1 MKKFLFKIRFKI
13 FDFSTEN
20 NFDGKV
26 KIKIMA
32 NKNPLLPNV
41 IEMEKAVLGAMIL
54 KDGLIIPAV
63 SAILQEDDFYRPEHR
78 LIYRRILSI
87 FNRGIAPNI
96 LSLVEELRQNNE
108 LEKIGVPLV
117 TSLADANYTTAFA
130 EIHSRKIK
138 EKSVLRKLIEAS
150 DEISIDAYEDLKPLP
165 EILDGAEKKIFAITS
180 QNESSDFEKIPPILQ
195 RVYKKIIKLSESPES
210 IFGVESGLT
219 DLDNITNGFQKSDLI
234 LLAARPSMGKT
245 AFALNVALNAAAK
258 GKKIAIFSLEMS
270 KDQIA
275 KRFFSISS
283 RVNALKLTTGKNL
296 TDDDIFNLTNTL
308 AKLSEFQISID
319 DTAGI
324 SIMELR
330 SKARRL
336 KTGNGIDMIL
346 IDYLQLMQGNASKNS
361 GEFNRQQEISE
372 ISRSLKALARELDV
386 PIIALSQLSR
396 NVELR
401 AEKKPQLSDLRESG
415 SLEQDADIVMFLYRE
430 EYYNRESENKTD
442 AELII
447 AKNRNGPTT
456 AIKLYFEKESMFF
469 GSQAGS
475 EI

>member
-1 MKKFLFKIRFKI
+1 M
-13 FDFSTEN
+13 N
-20 NFDGKV
+20 NYTTS
-26 KIKIMA
+26 
-32 NKNPLLPNV
+32 LPNV
-41 IEMEKAVLGAMIL
+41 VDMEKAVLGAMIL

-96 LSLVEELRQNNE
+96 LSLVEELRQHNE
-108 LEKIGVPLV
+108 IEKIGVSLV
-117 TSLADANYTTAFA
+117 TSLADANFTTAFA
-130 EIHSRKIK
+130 EIHARKIK
-138 EKSVLRKLIEAS
+138 EKSVLRKLIEVS
-150 DEISIDAYEDLKPLP
+150 DEISVDAYEDLKPLP

-180 QNESSDFEKIPPILQ
+180 QSETSDFEKLPPILK
-195 RVYKKIIKLSESPES
+195 RVYDRIKELAKNPKA
-210 IFGVESGLT
+210 IFGVESGIVN
-219 DLDNITNGFQKSDLI
+219 LDKITNGFQKSDLI

-245 AFALNVALNAAAK
+245 AFALNVALNAAHSGRK
-258 GKKIAIFSLEMS
+258 VAIFSLEMS
-270 KDQIA
+270 REQIA

-283 RVNALKLTTGKNL
+283 RVDALKLTTGKNL
-296 TDDDIFNLTNTL
+296 TEGDIDTLTNTL
-308 AKLSEFQISID
+308 SDLSEYSISID

-336 KTGNGIDMIL
+336 KTSEGIDLIL
-346 IDYLQLMQGNASKNS
+346 IDYLQLMQGNVSKSS
-361 GEFNRQQEISE
+361 GETNRQQEISE
-372 ISRSLKALARELDV
+372 ISRSLKALARELNV

-430 EYYNRESENKTD
+430 EYYNRETDNKTD

-456 AIKLYFEKESMFF
+456 AIRLFFEKESMFF
-469 GSQAGS
+469 SSMES
-475 EI
+475 EN

>member
-1 MKKFLFKIRFKI
+1 M
-13 FDFSTEN
+13 N
-20 NFDGKV
+20 NYTTS
-26 KIKIMA
+26 
-32 NKNPLLPNV
+32 LPNV
-41 IEMEKAVLGAMIL
+41 VDMEKAVLGAMIL

-96 LSLVEELRQNNE
+96 LSLVEELRQHNE
-108 LEKIGVPLV
+108 IEKIGVSLV
-117 TSLADANYTTAFA
+117 TSLADANFTTAFA
-130 EIHSRKIK
+130 EIHARKIK
-138 EKSVLRKLIEAS
+138 EKSVLRKLIEVS
-150 DEISIDAYEDLKPLP
+150 DEISVDAYEDLKPLP

-180 QNESSDFEKIPPILQ
+180 QSETSDFEKLPPILK
-195 RVYKKIIKLSESPES
+195 RVYDRIKELAKNPKA
-210 IFGVESGLT
+210 IFGVESGIVN
-219 DLDNITNGFQKSDLI
+219 LDKITNGFQKSDLI

-245 AFALNVALNAAAK
+245 AFALNVALNAAHSGRK
-258 GKKIAIFSLEMS
+258 VAIFSLEMS
-270 KDQIA
+270 REQIA

-283 RVNALKLTTGKNL
+283 RVDALKLTTGKNL
-296 TDDDIFNLTNTL
+296 TEGDIDTLTNTL
-308 AKLSEFQISID
+308 SDLSEYSISID

-336 KTGNGIDMIL
+336 KTSEGIDLIL
-346 IDYLQLMQGNASKNS
+346 IDYLQLMQGNVSKSS
-361 GEFNRQQEISE
+361 GETNRQQEISE
-372 ISRSLKALARELDV
+372 ISRSLKALARELNV

-430 EYYNRESENKTD
+430 EYYNRETDNKTE

-456 AIKLYFEKESMFF
+456 AIRLFFEKESMFF
-469 GSQAGS
+469 SSMES
-475 EI
+475 EN

>member
-1 MKKFLFKIRFKI
+1 MI
-13 FDFSTEN
+13 
-20 NFDGKV
+20 
-26 KIKIMA
+26 
-32 NKNPLLPNV
+32 NKNPSLPNV
-41 IEMEKAVLGAMIL
+41 VEMEKAVLGAMIL

-78 LIYRRILSI
+78 LLFRRILSI
-87 FNRGIAPNI
+87 FNRGTAPNI
-96 LSLVEELRQNNE
+96 LSLIEELRQNNE
-108 LEKIGVPLV
+108 IEKIGIPLV

-130 EIHSRKIK
+130 EIHAKKIK
-138 EKSVLRKLIEAS
+138 EKSTLRKLIEVS
-150 DEISIDAYEDLKPLP
+150 DEISQNAYQDLKPLP
-165 EILDGAEKKIFAITS
+165 EILDDAEKKIFAVTA
-180 QNESSDFEKIPPILQ
+180 QNETSDFEKLPPILQ
-195 RVYKKIIKLSESPES
+195 RVYDKIKKLSENPNS
-210 IFGVESGLT
+210 IYGVESGLA

-245 AFALNVALNAAAK
+245 AFALNVALNAAK
-258 GKKIAIFSLEMS
+258 RGKKIAIFSLEMS
-270 KDQIA
+270 NEQIA

-296 TDDDIFNLTNTL
+296 TDDDIFTLTTTL
-308 AKLSEFQISID
+308 ANLSEYNISID

-336 KTGNGIDMIL
+336 KTSGGIDMIL
-346 IDYLQLMQGNASKNS
+346 IDYLQLMQGSSSKS
-361 GEFNRQQEISE
+361 SAESNRQQEISE

-430 EYYNRESENKTD
+430 EYYNRESENKSE

-469 GSQAGS
+469 SS
-475 EI
+475 LEKV